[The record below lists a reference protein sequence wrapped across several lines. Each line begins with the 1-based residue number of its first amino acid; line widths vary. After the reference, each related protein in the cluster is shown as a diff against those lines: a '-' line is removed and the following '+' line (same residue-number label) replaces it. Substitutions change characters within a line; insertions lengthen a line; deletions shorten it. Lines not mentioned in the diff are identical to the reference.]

1 LKPFAKETFILLT
14 GFLMR
19 RLQKISFSE
28 TIVYDFQ
35 INFKISVFELESAQ
49 LMILCLLL
57 ILLIDFLDILYKKDI
72 KRLMLGM
79 DFAFL
84 ALIASWIVCIK
95 VADQNVVYSNY
106 IMLFVSLLVMQLTFV
121 FNKEDFRILYQ
132 I

>member
-1 LKPFAKETFILLT
+1 
-14 GFLMR
+14 MR